1 METIVTTII
10 LGFIGVSVAGLVLI
24 GLDEAKWF
32 WMDENE
38 RGIDD
43 PAKL

>member
-10 LGFIGVSVAGLVLI
+10 LGFIGVSVAGVVLI
-24 GLDEAKWF
+24 ALMKLWF

-38 RGIDD
+38 RNE
-43 PAKL
+43 K